1 VGNPSKSGAA
11 RADAGVAPPRS
22 GPEAMDARRE
32 QLLRAAVEVIGQRG
46 FSDARVADVAKRAG
60 TSSALVLYYFGT
72 KDSLLTEALR
82 YAEDAFYADAARW
95 TDPIESPRD
104 RLAALVRLSFVPG
117 GISGPPESWV
127 LWLDIWAQSIRHPDV
142 AAVREEFD
150 HRWRTTITA
159 IVAAGKKAGEF
170 ANPVDSWDFAVWF
183 CALLDGLAVQVA
195 LRDAVVDSARAVD
208 ICMGL
213 AADQLG
219 FQWSAGSPVGPKRTG
234 RSAPRRR
241 AR

>member
-11 RADAGVAPPRS
+11 AADVAPP
-22 GPEAMDARRE
+22 AVDARRE

-46 FSDARVADVAKRAG
+46 FPDTRVADVAKRAG
-60 TSSALVLYYFGT
+60 ISAALVLYYFGT

-104 RLAALVRLSFVPG
+104 RLEALVRLSFVPG
-117 GISGPPESWV
+117 GMSGTESWM
-127 LWLDIWAQSIRHPDV
+127 LWLDLWAQAIRHPEV
-142 AAVREEFD
+142 SAVREEFD
-150 HRWRTTITA
+150 DRWRTTISTL
-159 IVAAGKKAGEF
+159 VEAGQDAGEF
-170 ANPVDSWDFAVWF
+170 ANPVDPWDFAVWF

-195 LRDAVVDSARAVD
+195 VRDTVVDSARAID

-213 AADQLG
+213 AAGQLG
-219 FQWSAGSPVGPKRTG
+219 FEWSGGPSASAKRAG
-234 RSAPRRR
+234 RSSRGGTRRR